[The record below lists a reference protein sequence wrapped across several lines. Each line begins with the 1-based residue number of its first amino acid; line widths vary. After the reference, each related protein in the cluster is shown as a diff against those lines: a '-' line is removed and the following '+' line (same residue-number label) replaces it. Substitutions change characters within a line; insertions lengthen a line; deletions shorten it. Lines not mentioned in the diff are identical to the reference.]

1 MEVSKKKNVCVCKK
15 SYHLTRATSE
25 KNISMFD
32 LSFLHVGSQF
42 FYIKTR
48 ILHVFNF
55 LFLQIFFLLSL
66 FLLYYKPSQISNF
79 FFCKHYKSD
88 HVLIKNKKKTAM
100 NQNIMFNNTVC
111 KTCPKLQF
119 WKLKFCSKYKC
130 NCTTELTVAT
140 KLFTLNRSC
149 L

>member
-1 MEVSKKKNVCVCKK
+1 MQHLRWLLLHKWKYQKKNVCVCKK

-42 FYIKTR
+42 F
-48 ILHVFNF
+48 ILKQEFYVFNF

-88 HVLIKNKKKTAM
+88 HVLIKNKKKLLWIKTLCSITQYVKLA
-100 NQNIMFNNTVC
+100 QN
-111 KTCPKLQF
+111 
-119 WKLKFCSKYKC
+119 CSSE
-130 NCTTELTVAT
+130 N
-140 KLFTLNRSC
+140 
-149 L
+149 

>member
-1 MEVSKKKNVCVCKK
+1 MEVSKKNVCVCKK

-42 FYIKTR
+42 F
-48 ILHVFNF
+48 ILKQEFYMF
-55 LFLQIFFLLSL
+55 LIFCS
-66 FLLYYKPSQISNF
+66 
-79 FFCKHYKSD
+79 YKSFFYYPYSCYITSLLRFQTSFS
-88 HVLIKNKKKTAM
+88 VNTINLIMFSLKTKKTAM

-130 NCTTELTVAT
+130 NCTTELAAAT